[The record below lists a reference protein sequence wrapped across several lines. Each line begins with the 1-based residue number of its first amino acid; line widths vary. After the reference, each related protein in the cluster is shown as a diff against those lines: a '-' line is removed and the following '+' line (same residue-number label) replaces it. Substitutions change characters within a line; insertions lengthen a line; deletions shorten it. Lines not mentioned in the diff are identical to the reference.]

1 MLNRSII
8 GRRGIMAAMLASGL
22 AFSVGCGRSGENA
35 AVAAPR
41 LEIAGSATATD
52 SAPAAGSAT
61 ATDDVDAAPGANND
75 NRQSNA
81 QSHIAVS
88 VDQDETAALVKE
100 VRANYSAWDQGKP
113 FDFKPA
119 AKRIVGWLDQGLDQ
133 RSCQL
138 GTEVARIC
146 ESTGSYEP
154 AKQLYAALVKA
165 AAKSDNQRLAM
176 PAREIGSAGLTRL
189 DLLGSK
195 PKIEG
200 TVFGADAKLDWA
212 QYRGKIVLLDFWAT
226 WCGPC
231 MQELPNVKRVYEK
244 YHNDGFEVVGI
255 TLDDD
260 KDRLAQFLDR
270 ERLPWPTLFE
280 DDPEKHGFEG
290 VPLVKTFGI
299 DGIPAT
305 YLFDRNGKIVS
316 ISARGEDLEA
326 QVKKLLAEKK

>member
-1 MLNRSII
+1 MSRQKIVGQLS
-8 GRRGIMAAMLASGL
+8 GIASLLAL
-22 AFSVGCGRSGENA
+22 AGWLALATGCNKSGEKA
-35 AVAAPR
+35 AAAPTLSVPASNTVAAD
-41 LEIAGSATATD
+41 EQ
-52 SAPAAGSAT
+52 PASTKPADTVHEDEEKQADPPPS
-61 ATDDVDAAPGANND
+61 
-75 NRQSNA
+75 RIS
-81 QSHIAVS
+81 VS
-88 VDQDETAALVKE
+88 VEQDETNAVIKQVQTNFAAW
-100 VRANYSAWDQGKP
+100 NQGKP
-113 FDFKPA
+113 FDFTPPA
-119 AKRIVGWLDQGLDQ
+119 KQIVGWLDNGLDQ

-138 GTEVARIC
+138 GGEVARIC

-154 AKQLYAALVKA
+154 AKLLYSALVKA
-165 AAKSDNQRLAM
+165 AAKSDNQRLAV

-200 TVFGADAKLDWA
+200 TIFGGDKLDWDK
-212 QYRGKIVLLDFWAT
+212 YRGKIVLIDFWAT

-231 MQELPNVKRVYEK
+231 MQELPNVKKVYEK
-244 YHNDGFEVVGI
+244 YHTQGFDIVGV

-260 KDRLAQFLDR
+260 KDRLAAFLDK
-270 ERLPWPTLFE
+270 EQLPWPTLFE

-305 YLFDRNGKIVS
+305 YLFDRSGKIVS
-316 ISARGEDLEA
+316 ISARGEDLDA